1 MMAMRR
7 SQTRTTEALS
17 ENLTILLEQEKLS
30 YAGLAKRTKPRVSPK
45 TIGNMVNGV
54 GAPRLDKVEAIA
66 RAFDLEGWQLLIP
79 GLTAEKSSAA
89 GVKRLFSAYQS
100 AGEEGRRHIEVVAD
114 REAELETSTARRQGA
129 RTNGTLVR
137 A

>member
-1 MMAMRR
+1 MRR
-7 SQTRTTEALS
+7 SDTRTTEALS
-17 ENLTILLEQEKLS
+17 ENLIVLLEQGDLS

-66 RAFDLEGWQLLIP
+66 RAFDLECWQLLIP
-79 GLTAEKSSAA
+79 GLVTEKSQAE
-89 GVKRLFSAYQS
+89 GIKRLFVSYCGAS
-100 AGEEGRRHIEVVAD
+100 EDGRRHVEAVAV
-114 REAELETSTARRQGA
+114 RESELEATAA
-129 RTNGTLVR
+129 RHRGGTKTNGTGVH